1 MTRAEARNK
10 KRKEVVEAIILRN
23 EPVQLVAR
31 VFNIPVRT
39 VFDWLARYR
48 SGGWHALQEGAK
60 SGRPRK
66 LSAAD
71 MQWIYDAV
79 TMGDPR
85 NYQFDFCLWTLKVLR
100 SMIERELGV
109 KLSKSSVSRLLK
121 HLGLSPQRPV
131 YKSYKQD
138 PNKIEQYLL
147 GTFPALV
154 KKARTLG
161 AELYFLDEA
170 SVRSDSHRGVTWGK
184 EGETPVIKDSGGR
197 FGLKIISAV
206 TARGAMR
213 FSLIDG
219 KMNLA
224 RFIQFLKK
232 LRKDTGHPILVIAD
246 NARYHPSRETQ
257 AFLET
262 QTDNILF

>member
-85 NYQFDFCLWTLKVLR
+85 NYQFDFCLWTLRDCLGIRTIIKVQVTTILY
-100 SMIERELGV
+100 GV
-109 KLSKSSVSRLLK
+109 
-121 HLGLSPQRPV
+121 
-131 YKSYKQD
+131 
-138 PNKIEQYLL
+138 
-147 GTFPALV
+147 
-154 KKARTLG
+154 
-161 AELYFLDEA
+161 
-170 SVRSDSHRGVTWGK
+170 
-184 EGETPVIKDSGGR
+184 
-197 FGLKIISAV
+197 
-206 TARGAMR
+206 
-213 FSLIDG
+213 
-219 KMNLA
+219 
-224 RFIQFLKK
+224 
-232 LRKDTGHPILVIAD
+232 
-246 NARYHPSRETQ
+246 
-257 AFLET
+257 
-262 QTDNILF
+262 